1 MSLMVDGWHE
11 DFGVAESWLKRTI
24 RTTCIGVRNSVPKSN
39 LLLLMVSRAAKND
52 LFRTIEN
59 LDIAPTLTLSQKE
72 PVDAN
77 GHTKHAA
84 WDYCA

>member
-1 MSLMVDGWHE
+1 VSLMVDGWHE
-11 DFGVAESWLKRTI
+11 DLGVAESWLKRMI
-24 RTTCIGVRNSVPKSN
+24 RTTCIGVRNSVPKSHPS
-39 LLLLMVSRAAKND
+39 LLMISRAAYND
-52 LFRTIEN
+52 SFRMIEN